1 MLLFSIVLI
10 IIAHQKFNLDQV
22 TPRNIPLPIGIVLD
36 NNMSPKTDSEKKE
49 MNDKPYRAVLGS
61 LMWGQLATRPDLSF
75 LVSLLMHFQ
84 ANLGIEHWR
93 VLIHVLGYVKNMID
107 YGLTYSWE
115 CDLSPTAFVDADY
128 GGCKD
133 TRCSTSGYVF
143 TIAGG
148 AVT

>member
-10 IIAHQKFNLDQV
+10 IIAHWKFNLDQV

-49 MNDKPYRAVLGS
+49 MNDKPYRAVLRS
-61 LMWGQLATRPDLSF
+61 LMWGQLPTCPDLSF
-75 LVSLLMHFQ
+75 PVSLLVHFQ

-93 VLIHVLGYVKNMID
+93 ALIHVLGYVKNTID
-107 YGLTYSWE
+107 YGLTYSRE
-115 CDLSPTAFVDADY
+115 CDLSPTALSDANY

-133 TRCSTSGYVF
+133 TRHSTSGYVF
-143 TIAGG
+143 TMAGG